1 MVRHAALPVVFRVLG
16 AVGGGYAVTAAS
28 VAALAAV
35 LAACGMARP
44 DAVVLAAMLGFLLY
58 LALLL
63 WAFTVKS
70 VARLW
75 LALAAG
81 ITTALSLAWSL
92 AAVLPH

>member
-1 MVRHAALPVVFRVLG
+1 
-16 AVGGGYAVTAAS
+16 
-28 VAALAAV
+28 
-35 LAACGMARP
+35 MARP
-44 DAVVLAAMLGFLLY
+44 DAVVLAGMAGFLLY

-75 LALAAG
+75 LALG
-81 ITTALSLAWSL
+81 GGTTVALSLAWSL